1 MCLKELLLLLCICF
15 FCCCYLL
22 IQKDIVNL
30 GVSTTSLQPFE
41 PIKMQFKALLVRLS
55 PQFTKKIVY
64 MRILIIIIV
73 FFFVVCSLYHAQ
85 LCHAVTRGKIRGDQ
99 TSETSRETQE
109 EPGGQPG
116 DYTSP
121 TS

>member
-1 MCLKELLLLLCICF
+1 M
-15 FCCCYLL
+15 
-22 IQKDIVNL
+22 
-30 GVSTTSLQPFE
+30 TSLQPFE
-41 PIKMQFKALLVRLS
+41 PIKMQFKAVS
-55 PQFTKKIVY
+55 QIVSTVYKKNRVY
-64 MRILIIIIV
+64 ANINNNNSV
-73 FFFVVCSLYHAQ
+73 FFVVCSLYHAQ
-85 LCHAVTRGKIRGDQ
+85 LCHAVTRGKIRGGQ